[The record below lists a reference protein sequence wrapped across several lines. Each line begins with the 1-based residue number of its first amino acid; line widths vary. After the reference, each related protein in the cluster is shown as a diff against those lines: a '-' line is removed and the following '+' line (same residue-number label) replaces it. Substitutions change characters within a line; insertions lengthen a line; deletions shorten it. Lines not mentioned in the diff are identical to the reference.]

1 MPEIAGFSHAVRLF
15 QLDGLEQNRNISDIS
30 ESLIGQSGTIA
41 QSTSYPQVNRKQILN
56 QVDLENA
63 GNGPMLALVCTLAF
77 AASATFALGAIF
89 VTMQGR
95 RGQIASL
102 LAEYR
107 SLERD
112 REFLVHVTSHEVA
125 APRAFAAPQ
134 LRRTPRRAFKQ
145 AEAHRASRSLRA
157 AA

>member
-1 MPEIAGFSHAVRLF
+1 
-15 QLDGLEQNRNISDIS
+15 
-30 ESLIGQSGTIA
+30 
-41 QSTSYPQVNRKQILN
+41 
-56 QVDLENA
+56 
-63 GNGPMLALVCTLAF
+63 MLALVCTLAF

-112 REFLVHVTSHEVA
+112 REFLVHVTSHEAA

>member
-1 MPEIAGFSHAVRLF
+1 
-15 QLDGLEQNRNISDIS
+15 
-30 ESLIGQSGTIA
+30 
-41 QSTSYPQVNRKQILN
+41 
-56 QVDLENA
+56 
-63 GNGPMLALVCTLAF
+63 MLALVCTLVF
-77 AASATFALGAIF
+77 ASAATFAIGAIF
-89 VTMQGR
+89 MTMQGR
-95 RGQIASL
+95 KGQIAAL

-112 REFLVHVTSHEVA
+112 REFLLRVTSHEDE

-145 AEAHRASRSLRA
+145 AEALRAARSLRA